1 MPRKSAA
8 AIEEIEEEPLDEI
21 PSGKNN
27 EDEID
32 NLNRML
38 AAVLKYLS
46 DDEVEELD
54 FEYLLNTTEGLKEW
68 WENYRES
75 NRKLIEDE
83 IKLSLA
89 DLSLKELEIIREKV
103 RKAEVH

>member
-8 AIEEIEEEPLDEI
+8 DIEEIEDEPVVEIHAEE
-21 PSGKNN
+21 NN
-27 EDEID
+27 ENELD
-32 NLNRML
+32 NVNRML
-38 AAVLKYLS
+38 AQVLKYLS

-68 WENYRES
+68 WDQYRKS
-75 NRKLIEDE
+75 NRKHIEDE

-89 DLSLKELEIIREKV
+89 DLSLKELEIIREQI